1 MAFKAVGSS
10 GVIAISNAAARNGEK
25 FAHQGEYLRVFAQG
39 TAAHVTVGS
48 TVTAAVTDFY
58 VPKDSEA
65 VISIGRPA
73 SNRVTGITKGSPT
86 TIDFA
91 EGTGCP
97 FYQGQNVSLTV
108 SGNGT
113 GTQSNFDFTEKPVAS
128 INNTSDVN
136 GYFSTRITVTYDS
149 SAGSVP
155 TVLDAPFAELRD
167 TLVVGAIR
175 PTSGS
180 DTGNI
185 FYQQVQITGDS

>member
-1 MAFKAVGSS
+1 M
-10 GVIAISNAAARNGEK
+10 
-25 FAHQGEYLRVFAQG
+25 
-39 TAAHVTVGS
+39 
-48 TVTAAVTDFY
+48 
-58 VPKDSEA
+58 
-65 VISIGRPA
+65 
-73 SNRVTGITKGSPT
+73 TGITKGSPT

-149 SAGSVP
+149 SGAGVP

-185 FYQQVQITGDS
+185 FYQQVQITGDSWWNSLEKK